1 MDNPEIHAIFGTM
14 HRTKAGKTKNSA
26 KKPPNK
32 SIMIIIPLLRIWFYV
47 SLSAK
52 CFFYSKL

>member
-26 KKPPNK
+26 EKKPK
-32 SIMIIIPLLRIWFYV
+32 QIHYDYDSTVTHMVLRQP
-47 SLSAK
+47 
-52 CFFYSKL
+52 